1 MSKFLLTISKNNKVI
16 NTDTFKKEFNRYSD
30 KNIDLLF
37 KKNDPRFTKSF
48 TESIFVFSFSKV
60 ENFNELKEE
69 FGLKNVNTD
78 ADLITGLYRAHRTDL
93 FNYLK
98 GSFSLI
104 IYDNLTGEILAGS
117 DHHGFLPL
125 YFYQDKKSITFTS
138 TPKFL
143 FQESLLKKEL
153 DQEILLDYLVS
164 GLPRKNRTIYKNV
177 NHICGNSY
185 ITTSKKFEKY
195 KIEKYFSFKSK
206 PSFSK
211 NIINETKDIFLKTI
225 SSKLHKTDKKIACM
239 LSGGLD
245 SSSIVCSIDHLNK
258 KNKLNKKLEIY
269 SAVFPN
275 LSLEER
281 RRADESFYI
290 DDVLLKTDCESVKKS
305 FDEFGPIKILDELT
319 DLDEPAVAPNLYI
332 NFTIL
337 KELKKKDIKILFDG
351 SGGDSTIGH
360 GHARFLELG
369 RRFQFIQLINEYKH
383 FSSLRSQTIS
393 LFNLIKKFILKPLI
407 PFKLQKRKLLATKDK
422 LDYFNLNLFLK
433 DEVQINSYDRFYD
446 IHGYYPFIDLPNNPN
461 IYRYEEASANSL
473 FAQYASR
480 LSFHIGKKFDVEI
493 ITPYYDKNF
502 MEYCLNV
509 PMKEKMKLGRDRS
522 YFRDAMKG
530 IVPDSILQRTDK
542 GDLSPVF
549 RNEFNS
555 IPNHKILDLILSDQN
570 SYLYKVIDKNK
581 LISFIDIHKK
591 NPKQENAN
599 ILYKLVYMSQ
609 WVKKNF

>member
-1 MSKFLLTISKNNKVI
+1 MSNFLLTISKNNKII
-16 NTDTFKKEFNRYSD
+16 NKDAFEKEFERYNA

-48 TESIFVFSFSKV
+48 TESLSVFAFSKI
-60 ENFNELKEE
+60 ENFNELKDELV
-69 FGLKNVNTD
+69 LKNINTD
-78 ADLITGLYRAHRTDL
+78 ADLITSLYKTHKTQL
-93 FNYLK
+93 FHYLK

-104 IYDNLTGEILAGS
+104 IYDNSTGEIFAGS
-117 DHHGFLPL
+117 DHHGFFPL
-125 YFYQDKKSITFTS
+125 YFYKDKKSITFTS
-138 TPKFL
+138 APKLL
-143 FQESLLKKEL
+143 FQESLLQKEL
-153 DQEILLDYLVS
+153 DQEILLDYLIS

-177 NHICGNSY
+177 NHICGNTY
-185 ITTSKKFEKY
+185 ITTTDNFEKY
-195 KIEKYFSFKSK
+195 KIEKYFNFKSK

-225 SSKLHKTDKKIACM
+225 SSKLHKTDSKIACM

-245 SSSIVCSIDHLNK
+245 SSSIVCAIDHLNK
-258 KNKLNKKLEIY
+258 KNKLNKKLETY

-275 LSLEER
+275 LSLDER
-281 RRADESFYI
+281 KKADESFYI
-290 DDVLLKTDCESVKKS
+290 DDVLLKTDCKSVKKS

-337 KELKKKDIKILFDG
+337 KDLKKKGIKTLFDG

-369 RRFQFIQLINEYKH
+369 RRFQIIQLINEYKH

-393 LFNLIKKFILKPLI
+393 LLSVIKKFILKPLI

-422 LDYFNLNLFLK
+422 IDYFNLNVFLK
-433 DEVQINSYDRFYD
+433 NEIEINSYERFYD
-446 IHGYYPFIDLPNNPN
+446 IHGYFPYIDLPNNPN
-461 IYRYEEASANSL
+461 IYRYEEVSANSL

-480 LSFHIGKKFDVEI
+480 LSFHIGKKFNVQI
-493 ITPYYDKNF
+493 VTPYYDKNF
-502 MEYCLNV
+502 MEYCLNI
-509 PMKEKMKLGRDRS
+509 PMKEKMKIGRDRC
-522 YFRDAMKG
+522 YFRDAMQG
-530 IVPDSILQRTDK
+530 IVPDNVLQRMDK
-542 GDLSPVF
+542 GDLSYVF
-549 RNEFNS
+549 RNEFNT
-555 IPNHKILDLILSDQN
+555 IPSNKIMDLIITDQS
-570 SYLYKVIDKNK
+570 SYFDK
-581 LISFIDIHKK
+581 LIDRKKLKSFIKIYKT
-591 NPKQENAN
+591 NPKQEHAN